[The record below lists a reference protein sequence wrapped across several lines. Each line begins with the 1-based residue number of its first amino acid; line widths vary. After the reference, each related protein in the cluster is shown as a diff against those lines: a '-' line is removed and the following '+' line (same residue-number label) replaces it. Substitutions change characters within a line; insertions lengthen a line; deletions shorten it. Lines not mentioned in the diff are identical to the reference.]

1 MTLYEFEGKKI
12 LEAGGITVPKSQLI
26 KSDDIFSGAGLSFPL
41 VLKAQVLSG
50 KRKDAGGIIFVA
62 EIEEAKRAV
71 LKMFGAKINGEKA
84 ESILVEEKIGYS
96 GPEYYISISYDTER
110 RAPVLVFSKEG
121 GTGIEGRGANVF
133 PIDLKNPLERVPVL
147 ANLPEELV
155 KKIIKLFFDSDC
167 LLLEINPLVET
178 GGGFVALDAKIK
190 LDDAAFGRHKE
201 WSFPPRSVAGRVPTE
216 NEIAAKKIDEG
227 DYRGTA
233 GSAYFDLSGDI
244 AVLASGGGGSL
255 TALDALFVAGGNAA
269 NYTEYSGN
277 PPKEKIEKLAKI
289 VMSKPKLNGLW
300 IVGAIANFTDIYATL
315 SGLMDGLR
323 KAEKELGKKFDFPIV
338 IRRGGP
344 RDKEAFEML
353 RAIKDLDLH
362 LYGEETSIAESAK
375 IITKLS
381 EEYAKKHELTA

>member
-12 LEAGGITVPKSQLI
+12 LEAGGIKVPKSQLV
-26 KSDDIFSGAGLSFPL
+26 KPGDIFSGAGLSYPL

-50 KRKDAGGIIFVA
+50 KRKDAGGIIFAV
-62 EIEEAKRAV
+62 ETEEAKRAV
-71 LKMFGAKINGEKA
+71 SKMFGVKINGEKA
-84 ESILVEEKIGYS
+84 ESILAEEKIGYS

-110 RAPVLVFSKEG
+110 RGPVLVFSKEG

-147 ANLPEELV
+147 AGLQEELV

-178 GGGFVALDAKIK
+178 SGGFVALDAKIK

-201 WSFPPRSVAGRVPTE
+201 WAFPPRSVAGRVPTE

-255 TALDALFVAGGNAA
+255 TALDALFAAGGNAA

-277 PPKEKIEKLAKI
+277 PPKEKIEKLARI
-289 VMSKPKLNGLW
+289 VMSKSGLNGLW

-353 RAIKDLDLH
+353 RTIKDLDLH

-381 EEYAKKHELTA
+381 VEYAKKHEFTA